1 MGRPIAGVRAA
12 SADWSADGGS
22 DMTESILVIIEGEPC
37 GKGRPRAFR
46 AGAGVRMF
54 TPQKTRDY
62 EGVIAAEAR
71 KAMAG
76 RPPLIGPCMLELTM
90 VFAVPASWSKA
101 KRAAAKAGEIVPT
114 KKPDADN
121 VIKALCDSFNAIVWL
136 DDVQVTDL
144 VARKRFG
151 ENPHVEAII
160 TPLALRG
167 ST

>member
-1 MGRPIAGVRAA
+1 
-12 SADWSADGGS
+12 
-22 DMTESILVIIEGEPC
+22 MTDSVLVIVEGEPQ

-54 TPQKTRDY
+54 TPGKTRAY
-62 EGVIAAEAR
+62 EELVATEAR

-76 RPPLIGPCMLELTM
+76 RPPIIGPCQLELTL
-90 VFAVPASWSKA
+90 VCSVPASWSKA
-101 KRAAAKAGEIVPT
+101 KRAAALAGEIVPT
-114 KKPDADN
+114 KKPDIDN
-121 VIKALCDSFNAIVWL
+121 VVKALCDAFNAIVWL

-151 ENPHVEAII
+151 ENPHVRAII

-167 ST
+167 SS

>member
-1 MGRPIAGVRAA
+1 
-12 SADWSADGGS
+12 
-22 DMTESILVIIEGEPC
+22 MTDSVLVIVEGEPQ

-54 TPQKTRDY
+54 TPEKTRAY
-62 EGVIAAEAR
+62 EELVATEAR

-76 RPPLIGPCMLELTM
+76 RPPLVGPCQLELTM

-101 KRAAAKAGEIVPT
+101 KRAAALAGEVVHT
-114 KKPDADN
+114 KKIDIDNGVKAICDA
-121 VIKALCDSFNAIVWL
+121 FNAIVFA
-136 DDVQVTDL
+136 DDAQVTDL

-167 ST
+167 SS